1 MTESAARESIQ
12 LRLLYSRNESRMIMN
27 ESERWTVKCQDT
39 GDGSGDV
46 IVDLPP
52 ELLAKL
58 GLEVGDDLTITTTK
72 DAIELRPTRGTA
84 SLFTVFAGVLRDD
97 AYHAYRIH
105 LEASLHIPS
114 DASDQD
120 IHEIIEAGFPASLI
134 SALGESGT
142 IGAEERDRIIPLKT
156 LKSRL
161 ASNQRLTLSES
172 DRLFRVAH
180 INAMAE
186 VLFGDA
192 GKAKHWLSTPKARFS
207 GSSPYA
213 MLSTTQGTHRVEEM
227 LIQATEGMSF

>member
-1 MTESAARESIQ
+1 M
-12 LRLLYSRNESRMIMN
+12 RLLYSRNESRTIMN

-39 GDGSGDV
+39 ADGSGDV

-58 GLEVGDDLTITTTK
+58 GLEVGDDLTITTMK
-72 DAIELRPTRGTA
+72 DAIVLRPTCGTA
-84 SLFTVFAGVLRDD
+84 SLLTVFAGVLRDD
-97 AYHAYRIH
+97 AYHAYRIR
-105 LEASLHIPS
+105 LETSLHIPS

-120 IHEIIEAGFPASLI
+120 IHEMIEAGFSASLI
-134 SALGESGT
+134 NALGEAGIIS
-142 IGAEERDRIIPLKT
+142 AEECDRIIPLKT
-156 LKSRL
+156 LKSKL
-161 ASNQRLTLSES
+161 ASNQRLTVSES

-186 VLFGDA
+186 VFFGDA

-227 LIQATEGMSF
+227 LIQAAEGMSL